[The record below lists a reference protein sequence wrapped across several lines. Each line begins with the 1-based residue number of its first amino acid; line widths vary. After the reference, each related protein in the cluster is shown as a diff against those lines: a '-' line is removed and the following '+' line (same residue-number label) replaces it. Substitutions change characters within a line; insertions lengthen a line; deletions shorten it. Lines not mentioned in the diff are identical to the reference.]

1 MYDFQK
7 ASMWKR
13 ISAALFDFIILCIV
27 VVGFALL
34 LSLVVGYDGYV
45 ANLETVYNEYEAKY
59 EVDFDANYDE
69 LTEEQK
75 AEYNTAKDALLSDE
89 RVHYNNN
96 MVVNFTFV
104 IVTFSILIGYL
115 LLEFLVPLLFKNG
128 QTLGKK
134 IFGIAVMREDGVR
147 VTPMLLFVRTV
158 LGKYTVET
166 MIPVLILIMFY
177 LGIMGIIGLIAI
189 LGLLIAQIVLLIV
202 TKARTP
208 LHDKLSYT
216 VVVDFASQMI
226 FDSTEDLIAYKK
238 RIHAEQVDSE
248 RSSVIK

>member
-13 ISAALFDFIILCIV
+13 ISAALFDFIILCTV

-34 LSLVVGYDGYV
+34 LSVVVGYDGYV
-45 ANLETVYNEYEAKY
+45 DNLEAVYNEYEEKY
-59 EVDFDANYDE
+59 EVDFDAKYDE

-75 AEYNTAKDALLSDE
+75 NNYDTAKDTLLADE

-96 MVVNFTFV
+96 MVINFTFV
-104 IVTFSILIGYL
+104 IVTFSILLAYL

-134 IFGIAVMREDGVR
+134 IFGIAVMREDGVKI
-147 VTPMLLFVRTV
+147 TPMVLFVRTV
-158 LGKYTVET
+158 LGKYTLET
-166 MIPVLILIMFY
+166 MIPVLILIMLY
-177 LGIMGIIGLIAI
+177 LGIMGIIGLVAI
-189 LGLLIAQIVLLIV
+189 VGLLIAQVVLLIV

-208 LHDKLSYT
+208 LHDKISYT
-216 VVVDFASQMI
+216 VVVDYASQMI

-238 RIHAEQVDSE
+238 KIHAEQVE
-248 RSSVIK
+248 AEKN